1 MDQIKLHPRIKVVVL
16 GHKGMLGH
24 MVYKVLNQDSNFLV
38 SYIST
43 KFGDRVLLRGWDK
56 SMFNNIDF
64 VINCIGAIPQ
74 KTNKFDINWEL
85 PIWLNNNTRCKII
98 HPATDCESGND
109 SYSVSKRIATDY
121 IKDYCKKTKIIQTSI
136 IGPEL
141 NSNYSLLEWF
151 LLQKGEVEGY
161 TKAIWNG
168 VTTLE
173 WAKQC
178 ENIINNW
185 DTTPIVTTLYSNK
198 ISKFNL
204 LRIIQDCYDKTDVV
218 VMPKKLGNDKSLS
231 GNIKIKDIRYQL
243 EDLINYEENG
253 G

>member
-24 MVYKVLNQDSNFLV
+24 MVYKVLKQDSNFLV

-43 KFGDRVLLRGWDK
+43 KFGERDLLRGWDK

-64 VINCIGAIPQ
+64 IINCIGAIPQ
-74 KTNKFDINWEL
+74 KTNIFDINWEL
-85 PIWLNNNTRCKII
+85 PIWLDNNTRCKII

-109 SYSVSKRIATDY
+109 SYSVSKKIANDY
-121 IKDYCKKTKIIQTSI
+121 IRDYSNTTKIIQTSI

-185 DTTPIVTTLYSNK
+185 DTTPILTTLYSNK

-204 LRIIQDCYDKTDVV
+204 LCIIQDCYGKTDVV
-218 VMPKKLGNDKSLS
+218 VMPKEFGQNKSLT
-231 GNIKIKDIRYQL
+231 GDIKIKDIKYQL
-243 EDLINYEENG
+243 EELIDYEENG
-253 G
+253 E